1 MTRKKLLFATLLL
14 LLLGWLCKDGLIERW
29 RFYGFE
35 PAKWKVAPKQD
46 RYFMACYL
54 VDKEWLRDKSRTEVL
69 ELLGK
74 PDIGNSNPE
83 ESTMLLYN
91 LGPERGSLF
100 RVDDDWLEFSVDGAS
115 ARVISARI
123 RPD

>member
-1 MTRKKLLFATLLL
+1 MVRKKLFFATLLL
-14 LLLGWLCKDGLIERW
+14 LLLGWLYKEDLIERW

-35 PAKWKVAPKQD
+35 PAKWKVAPKHD

-100 RVDDDWLEFSVDGAS
+100 RVDDDWLELSVDGAS
-115 ARVISARI
+115 ARVIRARI

>member
-1 MTRKKLLFATLLL
+1 MVRKKLFFATLLL
-14 LLLGWLCKDGLIERW
+14 LLLGWLYKEDLIERW

-35 PAKWKVAPKQD
+35 PAKWKVAPKPD

-100 RVDDDWLEFSVDGAS
+100 RVDDDWLELSVDGAS